1 MIMCVI
7 ERSLKAS
14 MRAKIAL
21 SRISVVGERRAG
33 AEPDD
38 GAADLAGPRMT
49 GSQQRPPRPV
59 P

>member
-1 MIMCVI
+1 MCVI

-21 SRISVVGERRAG
+21 SRIGEVGERRAG
-33 AEPDD
+33 VEPDD